1 MSALLVA
8 PRRAEQM
15 LGISHKKLYD
25 LLNAGELDSLRI
37 GGARRI
43 TVASIEA
50 LIERGI
56 KHTKSKD
63 DAVAA

>member
-25 LLNAGELDSLRI
+25 LLNAGELESLRI
-37 GGARRI
+37 GSARRI

-50 LIERGI
+50 FIERG
-56 KHTKSKD
+56 KSALPSKGR
-63 DAVAA
+63 AA

>member
-1 MSALLVA
+1 MSALLVS

-25 LLNAGELDSLRI
+25 LLNAGELESLRI
-37 GGARRI
+37 GNARRI

-50 LIERGI
+50 LIQRGI
-56 KHTKSKD
+56 QSTKPKD
-63 DAVAA
+63 KAAA

>member
-25 LLNAGELDSLRI
+25 LLRDGELESLRI
-37 GGARRI
+37 GTARRI
-43 TVASIEA
+43 TVASIQKF
-50 LIERGI
+50 IER
-56 KHTKSKD
+56 KKSALPSKER
-63 DAVAA
+63 AA